1 MHRCFQKSVLN
12 QSELDKLPMVRITA
26 GSETQNLPKG
36 LNEVTLKQVLICL
49 LKDSSHLSAEEVANQ
64 LGLARVT
71 ARRYLEYL
79 EGIGKVDAKF
89 KYGSVG
95 RPVKKYFIR

>member
-1 MHRCFQKSVLN
+1 
-12 QSELDKLPMVRITA
+12 MVRVTA
-26 GSETQNLPKG
+26 GNETENLPKG
-36 LNEVTLKQVLICL
+36 LHEVTLKQVLICL
-49 LKDSSHLSAEEVANQ
+49 LKELGTLSAEEVANQ

-79 EGIGKVDAKF
+79 EGIGKVGAKF